1 MANRKHIKWL
11 LQGVESWNKRQ
22 NKNRFRADLS
32 DINLYTEFKKAGK
45 LDGVGNIP
53 LARIKLIQSNFSNCW
68 FSNGDPAAGV
78 DFSRAQLGGSDFSNA
93 SLRQSKMVG
102 AVLSGT
108 NLDNADLCC
117 ADLRESTLSGA
128 RMRSA
133 NLTHADC
140 RSAFLAKSDLED
152 ALLCYAKLNDTNLI
166 DANLEG
172 ADLMC
177 SEPWEAILF
186 GSDDSSCC
194 DVGRQDCC
202 TIECIAGLILRLS
215 ELKDQY
221 PLGREFYF
229 RGESN
234 EKWDLRPSVM
244 REKNGEFPYRD
255 SEATTL
261 LELISQRPED
271 FAGTRTALEQWV
283 LAQHH
288 GLKTRLLDIT
298 RNPLVALMGAC
309 GRLGDKLER
318 ADSNGCLHVFCVP
331 RNLIKPF
338 NSDTMAVVAN
348 LAKLSREEQD
358 YLLGTRAENDPHSIF
373 TDEAFDKFYDD
384 IMRRLY
390 HFIQQERPTFSERID
405 PRDFF
410 RVFVVEPLQSF
421 NRIRAQSGAFLVSAY
436 HERFEQSAILD
447 LNPGT
452 PIYDHFQFQIPVD
465 RKEQILRE
473 LKLLNVKRE
482 TLFPELGEAAK
493 AITDR
498 LENSIREFE

>member
-11 LQGVESWNKRQ
+11 LQGVESWNKRR
-22 NKNRFRADLS
+22 KKKPFRPDLS

-45 LDGVGNIP
+45 LDCNGNIP
-53 LARIKLIQSNFSNCW
+53 LKKVNLIQANFSNCRL
-68 FSNGDPAAGV
+68 SYGDPAAGV
-78 DFSRAQLGGSDFSNA
+78 DFSRAHLVGSNFSNA
-93 SLRQSKMVG
+93 SLRQSNMVR
-102 AVLSGT
+102 AVLSGI

-117 ADLRESTLSGA
+117 ANLRDSVIADAS
-128 RMRSA
+128 MRNT

-140 RSAFLAKSDLED
+140 REAELPTCDLEN
-152 ALLCYAKLNDTNLI
+152 AELCYAKLTGTELV
-166 DANLEG
+166 DANLKG

-177 SEPWEAILF
+177 SAPWEADLF
-186 GSDDSSCC
+186 KLDDSTSCGG
-194 DVGRQDCC
+194 GRQESC
-202 TIECIAGLILRLS
+202 TIECIAGLTLRLS

-221 PLGREFYF
+221 LPGREFYF

-271 FAGTRTALEQWV
+271 FSGTRTALEQWV

-358 YLLGTRAENDPHSIF
+358 YLLGARAENDPHSIF

-436 HERFEQSAILD
+436 HERFEQSEILD

-473 LKLLNVKRE
+473 LQLLNVKRE
-482 TLFPELGEAAK
+482 TLFPELGEVAK

-498 LENSIREFE
+498 LENPNREIE